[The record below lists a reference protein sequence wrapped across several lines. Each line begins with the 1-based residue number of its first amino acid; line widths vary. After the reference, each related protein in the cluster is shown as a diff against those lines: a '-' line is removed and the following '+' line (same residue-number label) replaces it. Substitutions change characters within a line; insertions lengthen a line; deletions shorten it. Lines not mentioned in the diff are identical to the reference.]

1 MTAGPADLPIV
12 NGATRLFGILGD
24 PIDQVKSPEEITK
37 RFRTRGANALCL
49 PIHARPDDFDVV
61 LRGLKAT
68 GNYDG
73 FILTVPH
80 KIRAMPYVDTLLPR
94 AVRVGAV
101 NVVRRETN
109 GTWTGDMYDGLGLVG
124 AVRHAGFDPKG
135 KRAMVLGAGG
145 AGSAIVNAI
154 AEAGAAAVTVFDLD
168 RGKADAL
175 VNRLAA
181 AHGNCRIAA
190 GPATA
195 EHQDLVVNA
204 TPTGMA
210 PGDGMPAKFGPLDPS
225 LVVADVV
232 TKPDITPLIAHA
244 RHCGCRTST
253 GAQMFNAQGDMIAS
267 FLIPEVPH
275 G

>member
-1 MTAGPADLPIV
+1 MTAAAASFPIV

-24 PIDQVKSPEEITK
+24 PIEQVKSPEEITK
-37 RFRTRGANALCL
+37 RFRARGANALCL
-49 PIHARPDDFDVV
+49 PIHARPDDFDAV
-61 LRGLKAT
+61 LRGIKAT

-80 KIRAMPYVDTLLPR
+80 KIRAMSYVDTLLPR

-101 NVVRRETN
+101 NVVRRERN
-109 GTWTGDMYDGLGLVG
+109 GTWIGDMYDGLGLVG
-124 AVRHAGFDPKG
+124 AIRQTGFDPKG

-145 AGSAIVNAI
+145 AGSAIADAI
-154 AEAGAAAVTVFDLD
+154 AEAGAAAVMVFDLE
-168 RGKADAL
+168 RAKAEAL
-175 VNRLAA
+175 ANRLAK
-181 AHGNCRIAA
+181 AHNNCQITA

-210 PGDGMPAKFGPLDPS
+210 PGDGMPAKFGLFDS
-225 LVVADVV
+225 NLVVADVV
-232 TKPDITPLIAHA
+232 TKPDVTPLIAHA
-244 RHCGCRTST
+244 RRCGCRTST

-267 FLIPEVPH
+267 FLVPEVPH

>member
-1 MTAGPADLPIV
+1 MIAGTADPPIV

-24 PIDQVKSPEEITK
+24 PIEQVKSPEEITR
-37 RFRTRGANALCL
+37 RFRARGANALCL
-49 PIHARPDDFDVV
+49 PIHARPGDFDAV

-68 GNYDG
+68 VNYDG

-80 KIRAMPYVDTLLPR
+80 KVRAMSYVDKLLPR

-101 NVVRRETN
+101 NVVRRERN

-124 AVRHAGFDPKG
+124 AVRQTGFDPKG

-145 AGSAIVNAI
+145 AGSAIADAI

-175 VNRLAA
+175 VDRLAK
-181 AHGNCRIAA
+181 AHGNCRIVT
-190 GPATA
+190 GPAA
-195 EHQDLVVNA
+195 VEGQDLLVNA

-210 PGDGMPAKFGPLDPS
+210 PGDGMPAKFGSFDPS

-244 RHCGCRTST
+244 QHCGCRTST
-253 GAQMFNAQGDMIAS
+253 GGQMFSAQGDMIAN
-267 FLIPEVPH
+267 FLIPEGPH

>member
-1 MTAGPADLPIV
+1 MTVGAADLPIV

-24 PIDQVKSPEEITK
+24 PIEQVKSPEEITK
-37 RFRTRGANALCL
+37 RFRARGANALCL
-49 PIHARPDDFDVV
+49 PIHARLDDFDAV

-94 AVRVGAV
+94 AIRVGAV
-101 NVVRRETN
+101 NVVRRERD
-109 GTWTGDMYDGLGLVG
+109 GTWIGDMYDGLGLVG
-124 AVRHAGFDPKG
+124 AVQQTGFDPKG

-145 AGSAIVNAI
+145 AGSAIADAI
-154 AEAGAAAVTVFDLD
+154 AEAGAAAVTVFDLEP
-168 RGKADAL
+168 GKADAL
-175 VNRLAA
+175 AGRLAK
-181 AHGNCRIAA
+181 AHCSCRFNA

-195 EHQDLVVNA
+195 EHQDLIVNA

-210 PGDGMPAKFGPLDPS
+210 PGDGMPAKFGPFDPN

-244 RHCGCRTST
+244 RRCGCRTST

-267 FLIPEVPH
+267 FLIPEVAH

>member
-1 MTAGPADLPIV
+1 MTAGAANLPIV

-24 PIDQVKSPEEITK
+24 PIGQVKSPEEITK
-37 RFRTRGANALCL
+37 RFRARGTNALCL
-49 PIHARPDDFDVV
+49 PIHARPDDFDAV

-68 GNYDG
+68 ANYDG

-80 KIRAMPYVDTLLPR
+80 KVRAMPYVDTLLPR
-94 AVRVGAV
+94 AIRVGAV
-101 NVVRRETN
+101 NVVRRERN
-109 GTWTGDMYDGLGLVG
+109 GAWIGDMYDGLGLVG
-124 AVRHAGFDPKG
+124 AVRQTGFDPKG

-145 AGSAIVNAI
+145 AGSAIADAI
-154 AEAGAAAVTVFDLD
+154 AEAGASAVTVFDLD
-168 RGKADAL
+168 HGKADAL
-175 VNRLAA
+175 VNRLAK
-181 AHGNCRIAA
+181 AHGNCQITT

-195 EHQDLVVNA
+195 EQRDLIVNA

-210 PGDGMPAKFGPLDPS
+210 PGDGMPAPFGPFDPN

-244 RHCGCRTST
+244 RRCGCRTST